1 MSASAPQPEAA
12 PCPELDLPEGLDAV
26 LSGAEVACVRGR
38 DGRTGQLSQIAFG
51 SRTWR
56 ALVRRADSAPLGND
70 DAICAHRDVEHL
82 MRMRCGQ
89 DAKSACCPG
98 STR

>member
-1 MSASAPQPEAA
+1 
-12 PCPELDLPEGLDAV
+12 
-26 LSGAEVACVRGR
+26 VRGR